1 MGFISGE
8 FIEKFGV
15 STTAQIRLDLKK
27 YIPKNNMLLLG
38 IICAQDGINAL
49 GLFLLKASL

>member
-27 YIPKNNMLLLG
+27 LSPRITSVFLG
-38 IICAQDGINAL
+38 IISAQDGINAL

>member
-15 STTAQIRLDLKK
+15 STTAQVRLDLKK
-27 YIPKNNMLLLG
+27 LSPRITCYSWG
-38 IICAQDGINAL
+38 
-49 GLFLLKASL
+49 

>member
-38 IICAQDGINAL
+38 IICTHPTPIIE
-49 GLFLLKASL
+49 LFLTRFG

>member
-8 FIEKFGV
+8 FIEKLGV

-27 YIPKNNMLLLG
+27 YIPKNKLLFLG
-38 IICAQDGINAL
+38 IICTHPTPIIE
-49 GLFLLKASL
+49 LFLTRFG

>member
-27 YIPKNNMLLLG
+27 YIPKNNMLFLG

>member
-1 MGFISGE
+1 VGFISGE

-27 YIPKNNMLLLG
+27 LSPTP
-38 IICAQDGINAL
+38 IIE
-49 GLFLLKASL
+49 LFLKRP